1 MEESYIEWLVKR
13 KDPIY
18 ALPVKII
25 MVLVCAFS
33 VLLALQTVIGV
44 VIMTAAG
51 IGTYFIFLNLSVE
64 YEYLFAEGDLRIDR
78 ILGKAR
84 RKKAF
89 DCEKDDVQL
98 IAPVDS
104 YMLKDYA
111 KQGMKVMDCTSG
123 KQGAEVYALMY
134 QKGADTMK
142 VLIEPNEKMLAAM
155 RHTFPRKF
163 VK

>member
-33 VLLALQTVIGV
+33 VLLA
-44 VIMTAAG
+44 
-51 IGTYFIFLNLSVE
+51 
-64 YEYLFAEGDLRIDR
+64 
-78 ILGKAR
+78 